1 MVGLFIKWFIKD
13 RDNTSDPKVR
23 QAYGMLCGAVGIAF
37 NIVLFLMKL
46 FAGLVSGSIAIMA
59 DAFNNLSDA
68 GSSVVTLFGFRMAGQ
83 EADTDHPFGH
93 GRLEYITGFIVAVV
107 IVVMGIELGKSS
119 IDKII
124 NPTEVSFESIT
135 IAILLVSVIVK
146 LYMFYYNRGVA
157 KKLNSASIQATA
169 TDSLSDSIATTVV
182 LLGTIIAEYSGIQL
196 DGYLGIL
203 VAAFIFKAG
212 IGAAKDTLDPLM
224 GQPPEKDFVDTVE
237 EFVMSHDCVVGVH
250 DLVVHDYGPGRRMI
264 SLHTEVP
271 ASGDILQLH
280 DTIDNIERELR
291 EKMGCETV
299 IHMDPVETDD
309 VQVVEM
315 KSRVAGLMKKI
326 GEEVSIHD
334 FRMVTG
340 PTHTNLIF
348 DIVVPYAVKM
358 TETEVREQVATLI
371 KEELGDIYYAVVDV
385 DKAYVV

>member
-1 MVGLFIKWFIKD
+1 MVSLLAKWFIKD
-13 RDNTSDPKVR
+13 RENTTEPKVR

-37 NIVLFLMKL
+37 NIFLFLLKL
-46 FAGLVSGSIAIMA
+46 FAGLISGSIAIMA

-68 GSSVVTLFGFRMAGQ
+68 GSSIVTLVGFKMAGQ
-83 EADTDHPFGH
+83 EADNDHPFGH
-93 GRLEYITGFIVAVV
+93 GRLEYITGFIVSVV
-107 IVVMGIELGKSS
+107 IVVMGFELGKSA

-124 NPTEVSFESIT
+124 NPSAITFEPIT
-135 IAILLVSVIVK
+135 IAILVISVGVK
-146 LYMFYYNRGVA
+146 IYMFYYNRGIA

-169 TDSLSDSIATTVV
+169 TDSLSDSVATTFV
-182 LLGTIIAEYSGIQL
+182 LLGILISEYSGIQL

-212 IGAAKDTLDPLM
+212 IGAARDTLNPLL
-224 GQPPEKDFVDTVE
+224 GQAPEKEFVDMVE
-237 EFVMSHDCVVGVH
+237 QFVMSHEYVVGVH

-271 ASGDILQLH
+271 ASGDILELH

-291 EKMGCETV
+291 EKMGCEAV
-299 IHMDPVETDD
+299 IHMDPVQTDD
-309 VQVVEM
+309 VQVMEM
-315 KSRVAGLMKKI
+315 KQRVAQLMKKM

-348 DIVVPYAVKM
+348 DIVVPFSVKM
-358 TETEVREQVATLI
+358 TEMQVRDEIDRLI
-371 KEELGDIYYAVVDV
+371 ASHLGSQYFAVVDV